1 MIEHLFGLVNPDPTA
16 NAPEVP
22 ARHGSKVVNH
32 GPKISSVS
40 TKQNPSIRR
49 LQTHMKR
56 DTVILVAATLRTG
69 FLVGI
74 ALILIL
80 VLLPAAVA
88 QAAGPR

>member
-1 MIEHLFGLVNPDPTA
+1 MIEHLFSLVNPDPAPT
-16 NAPEVP
+16 APEVR
-22 ARHGSKVVNH
+22 ARHGPKVVDH
-32 GPKISSVS
+32 WPKIDPDS
-40 TKQNPSIRR
+40 TKQNRPTRR
-49 LQTHMKR
+49 LHPHMKR
-56 DTVILVAATLRTG
+56 DTVTLVAATLRTG